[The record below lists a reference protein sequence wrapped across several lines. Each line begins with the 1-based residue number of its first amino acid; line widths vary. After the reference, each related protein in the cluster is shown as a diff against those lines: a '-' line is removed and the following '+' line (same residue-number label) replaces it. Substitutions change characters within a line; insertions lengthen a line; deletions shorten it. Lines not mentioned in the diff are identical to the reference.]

1 MDTGTEGRLA
11 IAMAQAGGIGVVHKN
26 LSVEQQ
32 AGEVRAV
39 KKFEAGMVINLLTV
53 HPEATPAEALDLMQR
68 HSINGLPVVRRR
80 ERRLVGLLTHLR
92 VRFARGQDQPV
103 RRPWTTLAVTGRA
116 ERARG

>member
-39 KKFEAGMVINLLTV
+39 KKFEAGMVINPLTV
-53 HPEATPAEALDLMQR
+53 HPEATLAEALDLMQR
-68 HSINGLPVVRRR
+68 HRINGLPVVRRR
-80 ERRLVGLLTHLR
+80 DRRLVGILPPR
-92 VRFARGQDQPV
+92 DVRFARRSEE
-103 RRPWTTLAVTGRA
+103 RRVGTESVSTCRS
-116 ERARG
+116 RGSPDH